1 MGTSLRLITSKLVTR
16 SLLPTLVSSS
26 CFHSIINAGHQR
38 GYSTMPKDDF
48 CDHSWLNIKCPKIS
62 HLSFTMRMD
71 AINRWVLLSMP
82 DEGLEVDLGY
92 LPALKVEEMKAC
104 AEQTLFVQG
113 KPHKEVSLNLLD
125 KTFSSDDIKE
135 EMKDEMIE
143 VTTSNKD
150 GAILNIIAN
159 EIISSFCDMTTKRGW
174 AYYGIVAFHH
184 MYLLKTRFNTR
195 MDG

>member
-38 GYSTMPKDDF
+38 GYSTMPKDDTFLLLSFALLHIYF
-48 CDHSWLNIKCPKIS
+48 CDHSWLNVKCPKIS
-62 HLSFTMRMD
+62 HLSFKMKMD
-71 AINRWVLLSMP
+71 AINRWVSLRIPNERLK
-82 DEGLEVDLGY
+82 VDLAY

-104 AEQTLFVQG
+104 VEQILFVQG

-135 EMKDEMIE
+135 EMKDGMIE
-143 VTTSNKD
+143 LELITDLSN
-150 GAILNIIAN
+150 GYVSEISIIATCARVVVLCYS
-159 EIISSFCDMTTKRGW
+159 ITVIFP
-174 AYYGIVAFHH
+174 IF
-184 MYLLKTRFNTR
+184 L
-195 MDG
+195 